1 MDIKNLS
8 EMIAVKSAE
17 IKAEQEE
24 LAHRVMSLE
33 QSAANAKGFG
43 STSIEAND
51 IGAEF
56 AKHFERDTFARTGS
70 SGKIEI
76 KAAALTTAT
85 VGTTASPQSGA
96 IYTYKPRLIDLFK
109 NVAFNASTASYARV
123 ISIDNQASQVAEL
136 AQKPQSG
143 ITAEK
148 INADIPTYAH
158 WIQSSLQ
165 AVEDSTALQGLINS
179 VLVSGLARKIDAQF
193 SADLMALAS
202 AITAPKGAN
211 LADSIL
217 YGAAA
222 LEDLGRTANFA
233 CLNTLDAVALM
244 TSKNANGD
252 YIFDAAQD
260 SLKRYGLTV
269 VTGGSIPQGQVLV
282 GDSSAGQI
290 LNRQSI
296 GIEMSRENGTNFT
309 TNQVTILAEAR
320 MLLALYDA
328 NAFVTVTPTPTA
340 TAK

>member
-1 MDIKNLS
+1 MEHQNLINLLETRSSEIKNQQ
-8 EMIAVKSAE
+8 A
-17 IKAEQEE
+17 E
-24 LAHRVMSLE
+24 LAERLFSLE
-33 QSAANAKGFG
+33 QSKASAQGFN
-43 STSIEAND
+43 STPSDVAD

-56 AKHFERDTFARTGS
+56 ARSFDRDTFNRTGS

-96 IYTYKPRLIDLFK
+96 IYSYKPRLIDLFK
-109 NVAFNASTASYARV
+109 NVAFSSSTASYARV
-123 ISIDNQASQVAEL
+123 ISIDNQAAQVAEL

-148 INADIPTYAH
+148 ISADIPTYAH

-202 AITAPKGAN
+202 TISAPTGAN

-252 YIFDAAQD
+252 YIFDAATD

-282 GDSSAGQI
+282 GDSSAGQV

-296 GIEMSRENGTNFT
+296 GIEVSRESGNNFT
-309 TNQVTILAEAR
+309 TNQLTILAEAR

-328 NAFVTVTPTPTA
+328 NAFVSVGA
-340 TAK
+340 TAPKAK

>member
-1 MDIKNLS
+1 MQTNELVNVL
-8 EMIAVKSAE
+8 EQRSAE
-17 IKAEQEE
+17 IKSAQQE
-24 LAHRVMSLE
+24 LAQRIFGLE

-43 STSIEAND
+43 ATSIEAND

-56 AKHFERDTFARTGS
+56 ARSFDRETFHRTGT

-96 IYTYKPRLIDLFK
+96 VYSYKPRLIDLFK
-109 NVAFNASTASYARV
+109 NVAFSASTASYARV
-123 ISIDNQASQVAEL
+123 ISIDNQAAMVAEL

-148 INADIPTYAH
+148 ISADIPTYAH

-202 AITAPKGAN
+202 TMTAPTGAN

-252 YIFDAAQD
+252 YIFDAAND

-296 GIEMSRENGTNFT
+296 GVEVSRENGTNFT
-309 TNQVTILAEAR
+309 TNQITILAEAR

-328 NAFVTVTPTPTA
+328 NAFVSVTTSG
-340 TAK
+340 AKAK

>member
-8 EMIAVKSAE
+8 EMIE
-17 IKAEQEE
+17 IKSSAIQAEQKE
-24 LAHRVMSLE
+24 LADRVFGLE
-33 QSAANAKGFG
+33 QAHANSKGFG
-43 STSIEAND
+43 ATSIEAND

-123 ISIDNQASQVAEL
+123 ISIDNQAAQVAEL

-148 INADIPTYAH
+148 ISADIPTYAH

-179 VLVSGLARKIDAQF
+179 VLVSGLARKITSLINPGNDIAI
-193 SADLMALAS
+193 SAP
-202 AITAPKGAN
+202 TGAN

-309 TNQVTILAEAR
+309 TNQVTILGEAR

-328 NAFVTVTPTPTA
+328 NAFVSVSAPA
-340 TAK
+340 AKAK